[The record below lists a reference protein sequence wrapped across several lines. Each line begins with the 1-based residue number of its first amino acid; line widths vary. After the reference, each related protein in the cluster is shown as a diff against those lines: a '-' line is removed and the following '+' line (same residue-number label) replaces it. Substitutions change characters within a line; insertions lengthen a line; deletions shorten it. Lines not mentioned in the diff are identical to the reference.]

1 MKMIFLIKCVVLGA
15 LMGTLSGLLG
25 IGGGVVVVPGL
36 VMVLGLEMKKAIA
49 ISLAVIMPVAFS
61 GVVNHLREGN
71 MTFAD
76 LKPAI
81 AIVVAGMIFAAVGAW
96 LSKQLPADH
105 LKKIFGV
112 LLLIIGAKFIMSKP
126 KPKVEAEASPAVS
139 ATGVEVANSTADGA
153 VAAQDKPAS
162 E

>member
-105 LKKIFGV
+105 LKKIFGI
-112 LLLIIGAKFIMSKP
+112 LLLIIGAKFIMAKP

-139 ATGVEVANSTADGA
+139 TAGVETVSENTSAE
-153 VAAQDKPAS
+153 QDKP
-162 E
+162 EVKDVK

>member
-1 MKMIFLIKCVVLGA
+1 
-15 LMGTLSGLLG
+15 
-25 IGGGVVVVPGL
+25 
-36 VMVLGLEMKKAIA
+36 MKKAIA

-105 LKKIFGV
+105 LKKIFGI
-112 LLLIIGAKFIMSKP
+112 LLLIIGAKFIMAKP

-139 ATGVEVANSTADGA
+139 TAGVETVSENTSAE
-153 VAAQDKPAS
+153 QDKP
-162 E
+162 EVKDVK